1 MVLAPVA
8 ILLMGLV
15 GRRVGGER
23 LGLIAAAVTAFY
35 PGFVAMNGSI
45 MSETL
50 YGPLVAGLLLCAYWV
65 HDRPSW
71 RSAAAF
77 GVVLAVATLTRTETL
92 ALLVLLGAPL
102 AWRAGP
108 GRRWLVAGVMVG
120 ATVVV
125 LAPWVVRN
133 QVASGSR
140 R

>member
-1 MVLAPVA
+1 MRVL
-8 ILLMGLV
+8 G
-15 GRRVGGER
+15 
-23 LGLIAAAVTAFY
+23 
-35 PGFVAMNGSI
+35 
-45 MSETL
+45 
-50 YGPLVAGLLLCAYWV
+50 

-71 RSAAAF
+71 RSAATF

-102 AWRAGP
+102 AWRTGP

-120 ATVVV
+120 ATAVV
-125 LAPWVVRN
+125 LAPWLVRN